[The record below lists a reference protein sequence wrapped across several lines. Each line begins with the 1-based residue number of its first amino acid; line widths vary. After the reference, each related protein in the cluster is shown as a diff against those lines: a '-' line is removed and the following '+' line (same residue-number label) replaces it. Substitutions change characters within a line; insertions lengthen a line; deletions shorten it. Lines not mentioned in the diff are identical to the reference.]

1 MNNKQME
8 EDTIDLGKIASNVLE
23 YKKEIVGIV
32 GACTIVAGIYA
43 NVLPNEYESTTLVQ
57 TRSVGKDIGGLSAMA
72 AAMGVSIGGSS
83 GDSSENYMALMKTR
97 RVLEPVIDSLEWEDE
112 KSKPSAA
119 GFAQKY
125 LDIKNV
131 KKTNL
136 IQVTANGKTPEE
148 AQKISQGVVGSFL
161 AMQTDM
167 NQQTQSLLVK
177 FLNERIE
184 LAQKES
190 EEAAANL
197 AAYSKEHQIYSPDE
211 QIKSALDQ
219 LNAYDKSI
227 AEMEVDGKSAQAQ
240 YEIANSKLGDQKARS
255 KEFRINDN
263 TNVVSLRGEIVKKRV
278 ELVELTA
285 KYTEENPEVIQ
296 ARKDLQRLNNLL
308 IEEVDTAVDSNV
320 VSVNAIHDS
329 ILKDK
334 VEAEVKMEATTAS
347 LDALRQKRS
356 EKEQT
361 LKNLPDGAMDY
372 IKLKSDAELKQEVYL
387 SLVKECEKDRV
398 QEAME
403 SMDIQIIDEAN
414 LPNINAPSKPKK
426 KLIIM
431 AGMLLGIVI
440 SCIYVIFKYR
450 RNCEG

>member
-1 MNNKQME
+1 MNNNQMQ
-8 EDTIDLGKIASNVLE
+8 EDTIDLGKLAGIALE
-23 YKKEIVGIV
+23 HKKQIAGIV
-32 GACTIVAGIYA
+32 GVCTVIAGIYA

-57 TRSVGKDIGGLSAMA
+57 TRSVGKDIGGISAMA
-72 AAMGVSIGGSS
+72 AAMGVSIGGGSS
-83 GDSSENYMALMKTR
+83 DSPENYMELMKTR
-97 RVLEPVIDSLEWEDE
+97 HVLEPVIDSLEWEDE
-112 KSKPSAA
+112 KAKPSAA
-119 GFAQKY
+119 GFAKKY

-136 IQVTANGKTPEE
+136 IQVTASGKTPEE
-148 AQKISQGVVGSFL
+148 AKQISQGVVDSFL

-184 LAQKES
+184 LARKES
-190 EEAAANL
+190 EDAANKL
-197 AAYSKEHQIYSPDE
+197 AAYSKEHKIYSPDD
-211 QIKSALDQ
+211 QIKSALEQ

-240 YEIANSKLGDQKARS
+240 FEIADSKLGDQKARS
-255 KEFRINDN
+255 KQFRINDN
-263 TNVVSLRGEIVKKRV
+263 TNVVSLRSEIVKKRV

-285 KYTEENPEVIQ
+285 KYTEENPQVIQ

-320 VSVNAIHDS
+320 ASVNTVHDGL
-329 ILKDK
+329 LKDK
-334 VEAEVKMEATTAS
+334 VEAEAKMEAANAS
-347 LDALRQKRS
+347 LEALRQKRS
-356 EKEQT
+356 EKEQD

-372 IKLKSDAELKQEVYL
+372 IQLKSDAELKQEVYL

-414 LPNINAPSKPKK
+414 LPNINAPSKPRKN
-426 KLIIM
+426 LIIM
-431 AGMLLGIVI
+431 AGMLLGILI

-450 RNCEG
+450 SNCEG